1 MKKTITGNRSVGL
14 KKAAK
19 SASVL
24 ALTLLLGACTA
35 KRGNDNNDTT
45 AAAVGTESTTEA
57 AGTTVDSAATT
68 AEAVTTTIAD
78 TTNEGTEA
86 VTVDSTDADATDPE
100 TTEAAAVDRSE
111 FIVKLSSINVSDYI
125 DISKVKELEIKN
137 SDIAVDEG
145 NIKYEVAAA
154 MVDDFGIA
162 LEEKDRAVEFGDT
175 VVIDYEGYV
184 GDVQFE
190 GGTASGYS
198 LGIGS
203 GQFIPGFEEGIVG
216 KKAGDKFDLP
226 VTFPED
232 YHSDDLAGQE
242 AVFKITIQKVTGLPE
257 ITDADIKEKSQG
269 YYETYQEYYN
279 EIEEDYKNSIRDNVI
294 FNKIMDA
301 VEEKK
306 DHEGLINEYVQ
317 SQMSRLDQ
325 VCTAYGIDRATYL
338 SMMGYDEASFEAE
351 LKDYGK
357 RYAKQKLAII
367 GICRDGGT
375 TVDDAEINTY
385 IQQMITEYALESEEY
400 LLSRMTKDEIEFE
413 ILYNKFMT
421 YIENFKTVD

>member
-1 MKKTITGNRSVGL
+1 MG
-14 KKAAK
+14 
-19 SASVL
+19 
-24 ALTLLLGACTA
+24 C
-35 KRGNDNNDTT
+35 
-45 AAAVGTESTTEA
+45 
-57 AGTTVDSAATT
+57 
-68 AEAVTTTIAD
+68 
-78 TTNEGTEA
+78 
-86 VTVDSTDADATDPE
+86 
-100 TTEAAAVDRSE
+100 
-111 FIVKLSSINVSDYI
+111 
-125 DISKVKELEIKN
+125 
-137 SDIAVDEG
+137 
-145 NIKYEVAAA
+145 
-154 MVDDFGIA
+154 
-162 LEEKDRAVEFGDT
+162 
-175 VVIDYEGYV
+175 
-184 GDVQFE
+184 
-190 GGTASGYS
+190 S